1 MYVLWNKWYDE
12 SKVISK
18 ERGSYVMS
26 LMIEHV
32 TKKYKNFTAVNDI
45 SLSLEK
51 GKMLGFLGRNGAGKT
66 TTFRMILGL
75 TPITEGAITYNGKI
89 IDKSLYNRIG
99 YLPEER
105 GLHPKMKVEDELRYL
120 ATLKGM
126 KSKDITE
133 AIDYWLNRFNITENR
148 EKKIEALSKGN
159 QQKIQLLASMLHK
172 PELLILDEPFS
183 GLDPVNVELLKSAVQ
198 DLNDEGTTI
207 IYSSHRMEHV
217 EELCDNVC
225 ILNKGELVV
234 SGAIDEVKSN
244 HGYKRVV
251 IETEHHMPEID
262 AIAGVLDV
270 ERNKREIKA
279 TIESEII
286 AEKIY
291 DVVTRYGFV
300 KRFQVV
306 EPSLNEIFIAKVGDI
321 NE

>member
-1 MYVLWNKWYDE
+1 
-12 SKVISK
+12 
-18 ERGSYVMS
+18 MS
-26 LMIEHV
+26 LIIDHV
-32 TKKYKNFTAVNDI
+32 TKKYKNFTAVNDM

-75 TPITEGAITYNGKI
+75 TPITKGSITYNDKV
-89 IDKSLYNRIG
+89 IDRSLYNRIG

-126 KSKDITE
+126 ASKDITK
-133 AIDYWLNRFNITENR
+133 AIDYWLKRFDITENR
-148 EKKIEALSKGN
+148 EKKIESLSKGN
-159 QQKIQLLASMLHK
+159 QQKIQLLASMLHD

-198 DLNDEGTTI
+198 DLNNAGTTI

-234 SGAIDEVKSN
+234 SGPIDEVKTN
-244 HGYKRVV
+244 HGNKRVV
-251 IETEHHMPEID
+251 IETDHEMPEID
-262 AIAGVLDV
+262 KVDGVLEVD
-270 ERNKREIKA
+270 RNKREIKA
-279 TIESEII
+279 MIETESV
-286 AEKIY
+286 AEQIY
-291 DVVTRYGFV
+291 NIVKQYGFV

-306 EPSLNEIFIAKVGDI
+306 EPSLNEIFIDKVGDV
-321 NE
+321 NG

>member
-1 MYVLWNKWYDE
+1 MT
-12 SKVISK
+12 KVISK
-18 ERGSYVMS
+18 ERGTHAMS
-26 LMIEHV
+26 LLIEHV

-51 GKMLGFLGRNGAGKT
+51 GKMLGCLGRNGAGKT

-75 TPITEGAITYNGKI
+75 TPITEGTITYNDKV
-89 IDKSLYNRIG
+89 IDRSLYNRIG

-126 KSKDITE
+126 KSKDITK
-133 AIDYWLNRFNITENR
+133 AIDYWLNRFNIKENR

-234 SGAIDEVKSN
+234 SGPIDEVKSN
-244 HGYKRVV
+244 HGHKRVV
-251 IETEHHMPEID
+251 IETKHQMPEID
-262 AIAGVLDV
+262 ALTGVIAV

-279 TIESEII
+279 TIESEMI

-291 DVVTRYGFV
+291 DVVTQYGFV

-321 NE
+321 HE

>member
-1 MYVLWNKWYDE
+1 
-12 SKVISK
+12 
-18 ERGSYVMS
+18 MS
-26 LMIEHV
+26 LNIEHV
-32 TKKYKNFTAVNDI
+32 TKKYKDFTAVNDI
-45 SLSLEK
+45 SLSLEQ

-75 TPITEGAITYNGKI
+75 TPITEGKIAYNDKS
-89 IDKSLYNRIG
+89 IDKTSYNHIG

-126 KSKDITE
+126 KSKEITE
-133 AIDYWLNRFNITENR
+133 AIDYWLDRFGINENR

-183 GLDPVNVELLKSAVQ
+183 GLDPVNVELLKSAVK
-198 DLNDEGTTI
+198 DLNNAGTTI

-225 ILNKGELVV
+225 ILNRGELVV
-234 SGAIDEVKSN
+234 SGPIDEVKAN
-244 HGYKRVV
+244 HGKKSVV
-251 IETEHHMPEID
+251 IETEHEMSEID
-262 AIAGVLDV
+262 SIDGVLNVD
-270 ERNKREIKA
+270 RSKREIKA
-279 TIESEII
+279 MIETEAV

-291 DVVTRYGFV
+291 EVVIQYGFV

-306 EPSLNEIFIAKVGDI
+306 EPSLNEIFIAKVGD
-321 NE
+321 

>member
-1 MYVLWNKWYDE
+1 MT
-12 SKVISK
+12 KVISK
-18 ERGSYVMS
+18 ERGTHAMS
-26 LMIEHV
+26 LLIEHV
-32 TKKYKNFTAVNDI
+32 TKNYKNFTAVNDI

-75 TPITEGAITYNGKI
+75 TPITEGTITYNDKV
-89 IDKSLYNRIG
+89 IDRSLYNRIG

-126 KSKDITE
+126 KSKDITK
-133 AIDYWLNRFNITENR
+133 AIDYWLNRFNIKENR

-234 SGAIDEVKSN
+234 SGPIDEVKSN
-244 HGYKRVV
+244 HGHKRVV
-251 IETEHHMPEID
+251 IETEHQMPEVD
-262 AIAGVLDV
+262 AIPGVIAV

-279 TIESEII
+279 TIESEMI

-291 DVVTRYGFV
+291 DVVTQYGFV

-321 NE
+321 HE

>member
-1 MYVLWNKWYDE
+1 
-12 SKVISK
+12 
-18 ERGSYVMS
+18 MS
-26 LMIEHV
+26 LNIEHV
-32 TKKYKNFTAVNDI
+32 TKKYKDFTAVNDI
-45 SLSLEK
+45 SLSLEQ

-75 TPITEGAITYNGKI
+75 TPITEGKIAYNDKS
-89 IDKSLYNRIG
+89 IDKTSYNHIG

-126 KSKDITE
+126 KSKEITE
-133 AIDYWLNRFNITENR
+133 AIDYWLDRFGINENR

-183 GLDPVNVELLKSAVQ
+183 GLDPVNVELLKSAVK
-198 DLNDEGTTI
+198 DLNNAGTTI

-225 ILNKGELVV
+225 ILNRGELVV
-234 SGAIDEVKSN
+234 SGPIDEVKAN
-244 HGYKRVV
+244 HGKKSVV
-251 IETEHHMPEID
+251 IETEHEMSEID
-262 AIAGVLDV
+262 SIDGVLNVD
-270 ERNKREIKA
+270 RSKREIKA
-279 TIESEII
+279 MIETEAV

-291 DVVTRYGFV
+291 EVVIQYGFV

-306 EPSLNEIFIAKVGDI
+306 EPSLNEIFIAKVGDV
-321 NE
+321 NG

>member
-1 MYVLWNKWYDE
+1 
-12 SKVISK
+12 
-18 ERGSYVMS
+18 MS
-26 LMIEHV
+26 LIIDHV
-32 TKKYKNFTAVNDI
+32 TKKYKNFTAVNDM

-75 TPITEGAITYNGKI
+75 TPITKGSITYNDKV
-89 IDKSLYNRIG
+89 IDRSLYNRIG

-126 KSKDITE
+126 ASKDITK
-133 AIDYWLNRFNITENR
+133 AIDYWLKRFDITENR
-148 EKKIEALSKGN
+148 EKKIESLSKGN
-159 QQKIQLLASMLHK
+159 QQKIQLLASMLHD

-198 DLNDEGTTI
+198 DLNNAGTTI

-234 SGAIDEVKSN
+234 SGTIDEVKTN
-244 HGYKRVV
+244 HGNKRVV
-251 IETEHHMPEID
+251 IETDHEMPEID
-262 AIAGVLDV
+262 KVDGVLEVD
-270 ERNKREIKA
+270 RNKREIKA
-279 TIESEII
+279 MIETESV
-286 AEKIY
+286 AEQIY
-291 DVVTRYGFV
+291 DIVKQYGFV

-306 EPSLNEIFIAKVGDI
+306 EPSLNEIFIDKVGDV
-321 NE
+321 NG

>member
-1 MYVLWNKWYDE
+1 
-12 SKVISK
+12 
-18 ERGSYVMS
+18 MS
-26 LMIEHV
+26 LIIDHV
-32 TKKYKNFTAVNDI
+32 TKKYKNFTAVNDM

-51 GKMLGFLGRNGAGKT
+51 EKMLGFLGRNGAGKT

-75 TPITEGAITYNGKI
+75 TPITKGSITYNDKV
-89 IDKSLYNRIG
+89 IDRSLYNRIG

-126 KSKDITE
+126 ASKDITK
-133 AIDYWLNRFNITENR
+133 AIDYWLKRFDITENR
-148 EKKIEALSKGN
+148 EKKIESLSKGN
-159 QQKIQLLASMLHK
+159 QQKIQLLASMLHD

-198 DLNDEGTTI
+198 DLNNAGTTI

-234 SGAIDEVKSN
+234 SGPIDEVKTN
-244 HGYKRVV
+244 HGNKRVV
-251 IETEHHMPEID
+251 IETDHEMPEID
-262 AIAGVLDV
+262 KVDGVLEVD
-270 ERNKREIKA
+270 RNKREIKVM
-279 TIESEII
+279 IETESV
-286 AEKIY
+286 AEQIY
-291 DVVTRYGFV
+291 DIVKQYGFV

-306 EPSLNEIFIAKVGDI
+306 EPSLNEIFIDKVGDV
-321 NE
+321 NG

>member
-1 MYVLWNKWYDE
+1 
-12 SKVISK
+12 
-18 ERGSYVMS
+18 MS
-26 LMIEHV
+26 LNIEHV
-32 TKKYKNFTAVNDI
+32 TKKYKDFTAVNDI
-45 SLSLEK
+45 SLSLEQ

-75 TPITEGAITYNGKI
+75 TPITEGKIAYNDKP
-89 IDKSLYNRIG
+89 IDKTSYNHIG

-126 KSKDITE
+126 KSKEITE
-133 AIDYWLNRFNITENR
+133 AIDYWLDRFGINENR

-183 GLDPVNVELLKSAVQ
+183 GLDPVNVELLKSAVK
-198 DLNDEGTTI
+198 DLNNAGTTI

-225 ILNKGELVV
+225 ILNRGELVV
-234 SGAIDEVKSN
+234 SGAIDEVKAN
-244 HGYKRVV
+244 HGKKSVV
-251 IETEHHMPEID
+251 IETEHEMSEID
-262 AIAGVLDV
+262 SIDGVLNVD
-270 ERNKREIKA
+270 RSKREIKA
-279 TIESEII
+279 MIETEAV

-291 DVVTRYGFV
+291 EVVIQYGFV

-306 EPSLNEIFIAKVGDI
+306 EPSLNEIFIAKVGDV
-321 NE
+321 NG